1 MTTGKTEK
9 KRRGKGHHHR
19 PSSSI
24 SFNAL
29 QGLSFLSPAKSSPF
43 PSRRKEA
50 RGGEEKKSFSP
61 AAAAAA
67 AAAPP
72 LLFCRP
78 PPIEKGTAE

>member
-67 AAAPP
+67 APP